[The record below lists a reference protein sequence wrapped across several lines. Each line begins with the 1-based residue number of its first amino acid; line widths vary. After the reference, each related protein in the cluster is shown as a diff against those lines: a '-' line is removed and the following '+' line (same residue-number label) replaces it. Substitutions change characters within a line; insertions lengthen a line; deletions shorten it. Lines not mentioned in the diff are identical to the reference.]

1 MPPTRLLIMRFT
13 WTLSFMVSGTIFAVS
28 TIIFGSR
35 HAGGHSVEVVLTL
48 CSMRHALLPS
58 PWQIASAAATTTTFL
73 PPEESKE
80 DLTPSL
86 TQATGPGALLKS
98 NLQKPHPRSHSA
110 PFSGD
115 ARHQSSAVQKY
126 SDIKQRP
133 LSVQKNVVGTAPRRP
148 DLPKDIFLQK
158 RMGVAKSGSVSRA
171 CVLKEN
177 QVFSHKVIGSNL
189 LPSGGRVDAIRILR
203 LKRPSRRRPLWKKT
217 KNSFG

>member
-1 MPPTRLLIMRFT
+1 MNCVLC
-13 WTLSFMVSGTIFAVS
+13 SFRIQQ
-28 TIIFGSR
+28 
-35 HAGGHSVEVVLTL
+35 AGGHSVEVVLTL
-48 CSMRHALLPS
+48 CPCAMRFSLHLANCFRS
-58 PWQIASAAATTTTFL
+58 GDHNFL
-73 PPEESKE
+73 PPEESRV
-80 DLTPSL
+80 DLPL
-86 TQATGPGALLKS
+86 RLLRRQDLVPCLKATLE
-98 NLQKPHPRSHSA
+98 PHPRSHSA

-115 ARHQSSAVQKY
+115 ARHQSSSVQKY

-158 RMGVAKSGSVSRA
+158 RIGVAKSGSVSRA

-177 QVFSHKVIGSNL
+177 QVFSHKVICSNL